1 MRIVFFPYE
10 DKAIYYRAA
19 AQIKKKE
26 RAGLFFFFDN
36 TCVSVCK
43 CSFANQSLFKPCQLT
58 MNICG
63 QLVCIHHASF

>member
-19 AQIKKKE
+19 AQIKKK
-26 RAGLFFFFDN
+26 RAGIFL
-36 TCVSVCK
+36 VMLASLCK
-43 CSFANQSLFKPCQLT
+43 GSFANQSLFKPCQLT

-63 QLVCIHHASF
+63 QLVCVHHASF